1 MSGIESS
8 ATKTAAIM
16 HDYANV
22 FTGQHTSYSR
32 NLSLSSSQDF
42 TQRSNTSPLAP
53 GNDTSGISQK
63 PVCVLAFMEA
73 LWPTTGPAKNLLE
86 FACRAAVAPKSLSR
100 VSIAIATYHRG
111 SGPISNDFVLACQ
124 KAGLEIHIIH
134 ERFRF
139 DLAVVPAI
147 RNLFA
152 RCKPDIIQS
161 HAVKSHFL
169 IRLAAIHRECPWIAF
184 HHGYTWTSPRTR
196 IYNQFDRWSLRAA
209 CKVVTVCRLFA
220 SALEEIGV
228 RPERIVVRHNSVKN
242 FSPAPEEVVVLL
254 RRTLGISEN
263 TQVLL
268 CVGRLSREKA
278 QADLIEAAALM
289 RRDGRHGNVRFVIAG
304 DGPDRQKLKD
314 MTRAFLVE
322 DWFIFTGQVAD
333 LVPYYTMADLVVLPS
348 HTEGSP
354 NVLLEAMAAGV
365 PIVATDVGGVPEIV
379 EDEKQALL
387 VEKRNPVAL
396 ARAIERLLDNANL
409 RKRLSEAARQSIS
422 SYSPE
427 AYYDSILSL
436 YLSCLAGKCGL
447 SNS

>member
-1 MSGIESS
+1 
-8 ATKTAAIM
+8 
-16 HDYANV
+16 
-22 FTGQHTSYSR
+22 
-32 NLSLSSSQDF
+32 
-42 TQRSNTSPLAP
+42 
-53 GNDTSGISQK
+53 
-63 PVCVLAFMEA
+63 MEA

-86 FACRAAVAPKSLSR
+86 FACRAAVAPKSLPR
-100 VSIAIATYHRG
+100 ANVTIATYHRG
-111 SGPISNDFVLACQ
+111 TGPISNDFVLACQ
-124 KAGLEIHIIH
+124 KAGLDIHILH
-134 ERFRF
+134 ERFLF

-147 RNLFA
+147 RKLVA
-152 RCKPDIIQS
+152 QCKPDIIQS

-169 IRLAAIHRECPWIAF
+169 IRLAAIHRERPWIAF
-184 HHGYTWTSPRTR
+184 HHGYTGTSPRTR
-196 IYNQFDRWSLRAA
+196 IYNQFDRWSLRAP
-209 CKVVTVCRLFA
+209 CKVVTVCHAFA

-228 RPERIVVRHNSVKN
+228 RPERIVVQHNSVKN
-242 FSPAPEEVVVLL
+242 FSPAREELVVQM

-289 RRDGRHGNVRFVIAG
+289 RKEGHQGNVRFVVAG

-314 MTRAFLVE
+314 MARSFLVD
-322 DWFIFTGQVAD
+322 DWFIMTGQVTD
-333 LVPYYTMADLVVLPS
+333 MTPYYTMADLVVLPS

-354 NVLLEAMAAGV
+354 NVLLEAMAAGL
-365 PIVATDVGGVPEIV
+365 PIIATAVGGVPEIV
-379 EDEKQALL
+379 EHEKQALL
-387 VEKRNPVAL
+387 VEKRNPLAL
-396 ARAIERLLDNANL
+396 ARAIERLLNDAHL

-436 YLSCLAGKCGL
+436 YQSCLAGTCGL